1 MLHGLTGR
9 RTYGVLPFQHGLG
22 IDEED
27 GLRVSLRG
35 AVRESVVA
43 PPVGDDVLRVAVCA
57 VPLMSN
63 FTDVDALAAEPGVV
77 VRFVDRAEEL
87 VDADLVVVPGTRG
100 TVRALRWLRER
111 GLADALARRAAE
123 GRPVLGICGGFQVLG
138 EHIED
143 DVESREGSVAGLGL
157 LPVRVRFARE
167 KTLARPVGEA
177 LGEPVEGYEIHHG
190 VAEVAGG
197 EAFLDGCRVGEM
209 WGTHW
214 HGSLESDGFRRR
226 FLAGWRGRPAPLRP
240 RARTS
245 FAALREEQL
254 DLLGDLIEEHADT
267 DALLSLIEK
276 GAPAGLPFIAPG
288 APVTGGPGTRPRPP
302 RPLPERSFECHHAPR
317 HQGGPVSTPYPF
329 TALVGQDD
337 LRLALL
343 LNAVSPAVGGVLVR
357 GEKGTAKSTAVRALS
372 ALLPEVPV
380 VAGCRFSLRPGR
392 RRPELPRRPARGG
405 RRAARPARMV
415 ELPVG
420 ASEDRLVGALDIER
434 ALAEGVKAFEP
445 GLLADAHRGILYVD
459 EVNLLHDH
467 LVDLLLD
474 AAAMGASYVEREG
487 VSVRHAARFLLV
499 GTMNPEEG
507 ELRPQ
512 LLDRFGLT
520 VEVAASRET
529 DQRVEV
535 VRRRLAHDDD
545 PEAFA
550 GRWADEEAALRD
562 RVVAARA
569 LLPQV
574 VLGDGAL
581 RQIAATC
588 AAFEVDGMRADIV
601 MARTATALAAWAGR
615 TDVRSEDVRQAALLA
630 LPHRRRRN
638 PFDAPGL
645 DEDKLDETL
654 DEAREDDAPEPPGS
668 PEPPEGDD
676 DPDGG
681 PGGGGGQPPADG
693 GPDSPG
699 LPPQQSRDQAEDRNQ
714 GEGAGQEDA
723 PAPQAPAAGGPGEQG
738 AVSAAEPFRTRM
750 LSVPGIGEGAA
761 GRRSR
766 ARTEHGRTTGSRRP
780 RGALTKLH
788 LAATVQ
794 AAAPHQRA
802 RGRSGTGL
810 VVRRDD
816 LRQATREG
824 REGNLVLFVV
834 DASGSMA
841 ARQRMSAVKGAVL
854 SLLLDAYQRRDKVGL
869 VTFRG
874 SAAEVALPPTSS
886 VDAAAARLET
896 LPTGGRTPL
905 AAGLL
910 RAHDVLRVE
919 RLRDAARRPL
929 LVVVTDGRATGGVE
943 PVAQAGRAARLFA
956 ADGVASVVVDCESGY
971 VRLGLAGQLAGELGG
986 TAVTLDELRADS
998 IAGLVKDVQGHGNH
1012 SRKAA

>member
-1 MLHGLTGR
+1 MT
-9 RTYGVLPFQHGLG
+9 TPF
-22 IDEED
+22 
-27 GLRVSLRG
+27 
-35 AVRESVVA
+35 
-43 PPVGDDVLRVAVCA
+43 
-57 VPLMSN
+57 
-63 FTDVDALAAEPGVV
+63 
-77 VRFVDRAEEL
+77 
-87 VDADLVVVPGTRG
+87 
-100 TVRALRWLRER
+100 
-111 GLADALARRAAE
+111 
-123 GRPVLGICGGFQVLG
+123 
-138 EHIED
+138 
-143 DVESREGSVAGLGL
+143 
-157 LPVRVRFARE
+157 
-167 KTLARPVGEA
+167 
-177 LGEPVEGYEIHHG
+177 
-190 VAEVAGG
+190 
-197 EAFLDGCRVGEM
+197 
-209 WGTHW
+209 
-214 HGSLESDGFRRR
+214 
-226 FLAGWRGRPAPLRP
+226 
-240 RARTS
+240 
-245 FAALREEQL
+245 
-254 DLLGDLIEEHADT
+254 
-267 DALLSLIEK
+267 
-276 GAPAGLPFIAPG
+276 
-288 APVTGGPGTRPRPP
+288 
-302 RPLPERSFECHHAPR
+302 
-317 HQGGPVSTPYPF
+317 PF
-329 TALVGQDD
+329 TAVVGQDD

-372 ALLPEVPV
+372 VLLPTVDV
-380 VAGCRFSLRPGR
+380 VAGCRFSCDPAAPDPACPDGPHNPPGAF
-392 RRPELPRRPARGG
+392 ES
-405 RRAARPARMV
+405 RPARMV

-487 VSVRHAARFLLV
+487 VSVRHAAKFLLV

-520 VEVAASRET
+520 VEVAASREP

-535 VRRRLAHDDD
+535 VRRRLAYDDD
-545 PEAFA
+545 PAGFA
-550 GRWADEEAALRD
+550 GRWAGEEAAVRQ
-562 RVVAARA
+562 RIVAARA
-569 LLPQV
+569 LLPSV
-574 VLGDGAL
+574 RLGDGAL

-615 TDVRSEDVRQAALLA
+615 TEVLAEDVRQAALLA

-645 DEDKLDETL
+645 DEDKLDQTL
-654 DEAREDDAPEPPGS
+654 EEFSGES
-668 PEPPEGDD
+668 EDD
-676 DPDGG
+676 DPGPDG
-681 PGGGGGQPPADG
+681 PGGGGG
-693 GPDSPG
+693 
-699 LPPQQSRDQAEDRNQ
+699 R
-714 GEGAGQEDA
+714 
-723 PAPQAPAAGGPGEQG
+723 PAPDDGDPQGGDTGARPEAGEDGEPQASGGSGEQAPTR
-738 AVSAAEPFRTRM
+738 AAEPFRTKV
-750 LSVPGIGEGAA
+750 LTVPGIGAGAA

-766 ARTEHGRTTGSRRP
+766 ARTEHGRTTGARRP

-802 RGRSGTGL
+802 RGRSGPGL

-824 REGNLVLFVV
+824 REGNLVLFLV

-874 SAAEVALPPTSS
+874 SAADVALPPTSS
-886 VDAAAARLET
+886 VDAAAARLEA

-910 RAHDVLRVE
+910 KAHDVLRVE
-919 RLRDAARRPL
+919 RLRDPARRAL
-929 LVVVTDGRATGGVE
+929 VVVVTDGRATGGPE
-943 PVAQAGRAARLFA
+943 PVALAGRAARLFA
-956 ADGVASVVVDCESGY
+956 ADGVASVVVDCESGP

-986 TAVTLDELRADS
+986 AAVTLDELRADS
-998 IAGLVKDVQGHGNH
+998 IAGLVKDVQ
-1012 SRKAA
+1012 SRSRRAA

>member
-1 MLHGLTGR
+1 M
-9 RTYGVLPFQHGLG
+9 
-22 IDEED
+22 
-27 GLRVSLRG
+27 
-35 AVRESVVA
+35 
-43 PPVGDDVLRVAVCA
+43 
-57 VPLMSN
+57 
-63 FTDVDALAAEPGVV
+63 
-77 VRFVDRAEEL
+77 
-87 VDADLVVVPGTRG
+87 
-100 TVRALRWLRER
+100 
-111 GLADALARRAAE
+111 
-123 GRPVLGICGGFQVLG
+123 
-138 EHIED
+138 
-143 DVESREGSVAGLGL
+143 
-157 LPVRVRFARE
+157 
-167 KTLARPVGEA
+167 
-177 LGEPVEGYEIHHG
+177 
-190 VAEVAGG
+190 
-197 EAFLDGCRVGEM
+197 
-209 WGTHW
+209 
-214 HGSLESDGFRRR
+214 
-226 FLAGWRGRPAPLRP
+226 
-240 RARTS
+240 
-245 FAALREEQL
+245 
-254 DLLGDLIEEHADT
+254 
-267 DALLSLIEK
+267 
-276 GAPAGLPFIAPG
+276 
-288 APVTGGPGTRPRPP
+288 
-302 RPLPERSFECHHAPR
+302 
-317 HQGGPVSTPYPF
+317 STPFPF
-329 TALVGQDD
+329 TAVVGQDD

-372 ALLPEVPV
+372 ALLPEVDV
-380 VAGCRFSLRPGR
+380 VPGCRFSCDPGS
-392 RRPELPRRPARGG
+392 PDPACPDGPHAPG
-405 RRAARPARMV
+405 ASGSRPARMV

-434 ALAEGVKAFEP
+434 ALSEGVKAFEP

-487 VSVRHAARFLLV
+487 VSVRHASRFLLV

-520 VEVAASRET
+520 VEVAASREP

-535 VRRRLAHDDD
+535 VRRRLAYDDD
-545 PEAFA
+545 PAGFA
-550 GRWADEEAALRD
+550 ARWAGEEAAVRQ

-569 LLPQV
+569 LLPSV
-574 VLGDGAL
+574 RLGDGAL

-615 TDVRSEDVRQAALLA
+615 SDVLAEDVRQAALLA

-654 DEAREDDAPEPPGS
+654 EEFGGQEPGD
-668 PEPPEGDD
+668 GDD
-676 DPDGG
+676 DPDDPGPGGG
-681 PGGGGGQPPADG
+681 PGGQPEPGDAPGGDG
-693 GPDSPG
+693 DTAARPE
-699 LPPQQSRDQAEDRNQ
+699 A
-714 GEGAGQEDA
+714 GEAGEPRPSGAG
-723 PAPQAPAAGGPGEQG
+723 EQSP
-738 AVSAAEPFRTRM
+738 VRAAEPFRAKV
-750 LSVPGIGEGAA
+750 LSVPGLGEGAA

-766 ARTEHGRTTGSRRP
+766 ARTEHGRTTGARRP

-788 LAATVQ
+788 LAATVR

-802 RGRSGTGL
+802 RGRSGPGL

-841 ARQRMSAVKGAVL
+841 ARQRMGAVKGAVL

-874 SAAEVALPPTSS
+874 SAADVALPPTSS
-886 VDAAAARLET
+886 VDAAAARLES

-910 RAHDVLRVE
+910 RAHEVLRVE
-919 RLRDAARRPL
+919 RLRDPARRAL
-929 LVVVTDGRATGGVE
+929 VVVVTDGRATGGPE
-943 PVAQAGRAARLFA
+943 PVALASRAARLFA
-956 ADGVASVVVDCESGY
+956 AEQVASVVVDCESGP
-971 VRLGLAGQLAGELGG
+971 VRLGLAGRLADELGG

-998 IAGLVKDVQGHGNH
+998 IAGLVKDVQ
-1012 SRKAA
+1012 RRAA

>member
-1 MLHGLTGR
+1 VT
-9 RTYGVLPFQHGLG
+9 TTPF
-22 IDEED
+22 
-27 GLRVSLRG
+27 
-35 AVRESVVA
+35 
-43 PPVGDDVLRVAVCA
+43 
-57 VPLMSN
+57 
-63 FTDVDALAAEPGVV
+63 
-77 VRFVDRAEEL
+77 
-87 VDADLVVVPGTRG
+87 
-100 TVRALRWLRER
+100 
-111 GLADALARRAAE
+111 
-123 GRPVLGICGGFQVLG
+123 
-138 EHIED
+138 
-143 DVESREGSVAGLGL
+143 
-157 LPVRVRFARE
+157 
-167 KTLARPVGEA
+167 
-177 LGEPVEGYEIHHG
+177 
-190 VAEVAGG
+190 
-197 EAFLDGCRVGEM
+197 
-209 WGTHW
+209 
-214 HGSLESDGFRRR
+214 
-226 FLAGWRGRPAPLRP
+226 
-240 RARTS
+240 
-245 FAALREEQL
+245 
-254 DLLGDLIEEHADT
+254 
-267 DALLSLIEK
+267 
-276 GAPAGLPFIAPG
+276 
-288 APVTGGPGTRPRPP
+288 
-302 RPLPERSFECHHAPR
+302 
-317 HQGGPVSTPYPF
+317 PF
-329 TALVGQDD
+329 TAVVGQDD

-372 ALLPEVPV
+372 ALLPAVDV
-380 VAGCRFSLRPGR
+380 VSGCRFSCAPGS
-392 RRPELPRRPARGG
+392 PDPGCPDGPHEPGG
-405 RRAARPARMV
+405 GAARPARMV

-445 GLLADAHRGILYVD
+445 GLLAAAHRGILYVD

-520 VEVAASRET
+520 VEVAASREP

-545 PEAFA
+545 PAGFA
-550 GRWADEEAALRD
+550 ARWADEETAVRARI
-562 RVVAARA
+562 VAARA
-569 LLPQV
+569 LLPAV
-574 VLGDGAL
+574 RLGDGAL

-615 TDVRSEDVRQAALLA
+615 TEVLAEDVRQAALLA

-654 DEAREDDAPEPPGS
+654 AEFGGDQGDDQGGDQ
-668 PEPPEGDD
+668 GDD
-676 DPDGG
+676 DPDPDG
-681 PGGGGGQPPADG
+681 PGGGGGQPAPDDG
-693 GPDSPG
+693 GPSARPE
-699 LPPQQSRDQAEDRNQ
+699 A
-714 GEGAGQEDA
+714 GEGGE
-723 PAPQAPAAGGPGEQG
+723 PQPSSGGAGEQQP
-738 AVSAAEPFRTRM
+738 ARAAEPFRTKV
-750 LSVPGIGEGAA
+750 LSVPGLGEGSA

-766 ARTEHGRTTGSRRP
+766 ARTEHGRTTGARRP

-802 RGRSGTGL
+802 RGRSGPGL

-886 VDAAAARLET
+886 VDAAAVRLES

-905 AAGLL
+905 SAGLL
-910 RAHDVLRVE
+910 RAHEVLRVE
-919 RLRDAARRPL
+919 RLRDPARRAL
-929 LVVVTDGRATGGVE
+929 VVVVTDGRATGGPE
-943 PVAQAGRAARLFA
+943 PVALAGRAARLFA
-956 ADGVASVVVDCESGY
+956 ADGVASVVVDCETGP
-971 VRLGLAGQLAGELGG
+971 VRLGLAGQLAGELEG

-998 IAGLVKDVQGHGNH
+998 IAGLVKDVQ
-1012 SRKAA
+1012 RRAA

>member
-1 MLHGLTGR
+1 M
-9 RTYGVLPFQHGLG
+9 
-22 IDEED
+22 
-27 GLRVSLRG
+27 
-35 AVRESVVA
+35 
-43 PPVGDDVLRVAVCA
+43 
-57 VPLMSN
+57 
-63 FTDVDALAAEPGVV
+63 
-77 VRFVDRAEEL
+77 
-87 VDADLVVVPGTRG
+87 
-100 TVRALRWLRER
+100 
-111 GLADALARRAAE
+111 
-123 GRPVLGICGGFQVLG
+123 
-138 EHIED
+138 
-143 DVESREGSVAGLGL
+143 
-157 LPVRVRFARE
+157 
-167 KTLARPVGEA
+167 
-177 LGEPVEGYEIHHG
+177 
-190 VAEVAGG
+190 
-197 EAFLDGCRVGEM
+197 
-209 WGTHW
+209 
-214 HGSLESDGFRRR
+214 
-226 FLAGWRGRPAPLRP
+226 
-240 RARTS
+240 
-245 FAALREEQL
+245 
-254 DLLGDLIEEHADT
+254 
-267 DALLSLIEK
+267 
-276 GAPAGLPFIAPG
+276 
-288 APVTGGPGTRPRPP
+288 
-302 RPLPERSFECHHAPR
+302 
-317 HQGGPVSTPYPF
+317 STPFPF
-329 TALVGQDD
+329 TAVVGQDD

-372 ALLPEVPV
+372 ALMPALDV
-380 VAGCRFSLRPGR
+380 VVGCRFSCDPDSPDPACPDGPHEPGAF
-392 RRPELPRRPARGG
+392 ET
-405 RRAARPARMV
+405 RPARMV

-520 VEVAASRET
+520 VEVAASREP

-545 PEAFA
+545 PAAFA
-550 GRWADEEAALRD
+550 KRWADEEAAVRA
-562 RVVAARA
+562 RIVAARA
-569 LLPQV
+569 LLPSV
-574 VLGDGAL
+574 RLGDGAL

-615 TDVRSEDVRQAALLA
+615 TDVVAEDVRQAALLA

-654 DEAREDDAPEPPGS
+654 EEFGGRDDTGPDDAGAGRDGDLSEDDLSEDDR
-668 PEPPEGDD
+668 GDD
-676 DPDGG
+676 GPDDDG
-681 PGGGGGQPPADG
+681 PGGGGGRPAPDAGPDG
-693 GPDSPG
+693 GDTGARP
-699 LPPQQSRDQAEDRNQ
+699 E
-714 GEGAGQEDA
+714 AGQDGE
-723 PAPQAPAAGGPGEQG
+723 PQPSG
-738 AVSAAEPFRTRM
+738 ASERSAVRAAEPFRTKA

-766 ARTEHGRTTGSRRP
+766 ARTEHGRTTGARRP

-802 RGRSGTGL
+802 RGRSGPGL

-874 SAAEVALPPTSS
+874 AAAELALPPTSS
-886 VDAAAARLET
+886 VDAAAVRLES

-910 RAHDVLRVE
+910 KAHDVLRVE
-919 RLRDAARRPL
+919 RLRDPARRAL
-929 LVVVTDGRATGGVE
+929 VVVVTDGRATGGPE
-943 PVAQAGRAARLFA
+943 PVALAGRAARLFA
-956 ADGVASVVVDCESGY
+956 ADGVACVVVDCESGP

-986 TAVTLDELRADS
+986 AAVTLEELRADS
-998 IAGLVKDVQGHGNH
+998 IAGLVKDVQGT
-1012 SRKAA
+1012 SRRAA

>member
-1 MLHGLTGR
+1 MT
-9 RTYGVLPFQHGLG
+9 TPF
-22 IDEED
+22 
-27 GLRVSLRG
+27 
-35 AVRESVVA
+35 
-43 PPVGDDVLRVAVCA
+43 
-57 VPLMSN
+57 
-63 FTDVDALAAEPGVV
+63 
-77 VRFVDRAEEL
+77 
-87 VDADLVVVPGTRG
+87 
-100 TVRALRWLRER
+100 
-111 GLADALARRAAE
+111 
-123 GRPVLGICGGFQVLG
+123 
-138 EHIED
+138 
-143 DVESREGSVAGLGL
+143 
-157 LPVRVRFARE
+157 
-167 KTLARPVGEA
+167 
-177 LGEPVEGYEIHHG
+177 
-190 VAEVAGG
+190 
-197 EAFLDGCRVGEM
+197 
-209 WGTHW
+209 
-214 HGSLESDGFRRR
+214 
-226 FLAGWRGRPAPLRP
+226 
-240 RARTS
+240 
-245 FAALREEQL
+245 
-254 DLLGDLIEEHADT
+254 
-267 DALLSLIEK
+267 
-276 GAPAGLPFIAPG
+276 
-288 APVTGGPGTRPRPP
+288 
-302 RPLPERSFECHHAPR
+302 
-317 HQGGPVSTPYPF
+317 PF
-329 TALVGQDD
+329 TAVVGQDD

-372 ALLPEVPV
+372 ALMPQVDVVP
-380 VAGCRFSLRPGR
+380 GCRFSCDPASPDPACPDGPHAPGTAG
-392 RRPELPRRPARGG
+392 LH
-405 RRAARPARMV
+405 RPARMV

-434 ALAEGVKAFEP
+434 ALSEGVKAFEP

-520 VEVAASRET
+520 VEVAASREP

-535 VRRRLAHDDD
+535 VRRRLAYDDD
-545 PEAFA
+545 PAAFA
-550 GRWADEEAALRD
+550 ARWADEEADVRARI
-562 RVVAARA
+562 VAARE
-569 LLPQV
+569 LLPSV
-574 VLGDGAL
+574 RLGDGAL

-615 TDVRSEDVRQAALLA
+615 TDVLAEDVRQAALLA

-654 DEAREDDAPEPPGS
+654 EEFS
-668 PEPPEGDD
+668 DD
-676 DPDGG
+676 DPDPDPGPDGPDSGPHGPDGPDGGG
-681 PGGGGGQPPADG
+681 PDGGGGGRPE
-693 GPDSPG
+693 PG
-699 LPPQQSRDQAEDRNQ
+699 D
-714 GEGAGQEDA
+714 DA
-723 PAPQAPAAGGPGEQG
+723 PRPGDDAADSPAAGEDGRPQRPGAGEQSAVG
-738 AVSAAEPFRTRM
+738 AGEPFRTKV
-750 LSVPGIGEGAA
+750 LSVPGLGEGAA

-766 ARTEHGRTTGSRRP
+766 ARTEHGRTTGARRP
-780 RGALTKLH
+780 RGTLTKLH

-794 AAAPHQRA
+794 AAAPHQRS
-802 RGRSGTGL
+802 RGRSGPGL

-841 ARQRMSAVKGAVL
+841 ARKRMGAVKGAVL

-874 SAAEVALPPTSS
+874 SGADVALPPTSS

-919 RLRDAARRPL
+919 RLRDPARRPL
-929 LVVVTDGRATGGVE
+929 VVVVTDGRATGGPE
-943 PVAQAGRAARLFA
+943 PVALAGRAARLFA
-956 ADGVASVVVDCESGY
+956 AEGVASVVVDCESGP
-971 VRLGLAGQLAGELGG
+971 VRLGLAGRLAGELGG

-998 IAGLVKDVQGHGNH
+998 IAGLVRDVQGT
-1012 SRKAA
+1012 SRRAA

>member
-1 MLHGLTGR
+1 M
-9 RTYGVLPFQHGLG
+9 
-22 IDEED
+22 
-27 GLRVSLRG
+27 
-35 AVRESVVA
+35 
-43 PPVGDDVLRVAVCA
+43 
-57 VPLMSN
+57 
-63 FTDVDALAAEPGVV
+63 
-77 VRFVDRAEEL
+77 
-87 VDADLVVVPGTRG
+87 
-100 TVRALRWLRER
+100 
-111 GLADALARRAAE
+111 
-123 GRPVLGICGGFQVLG
+123 
-138 EHIED
+138 
-143 DVESREGSVAGLGL
+143 
-157 LPVRVRFARE
+157 
-167 KTLARPVGEA
+167 
-177 LGEPVEGYEIHHG
+177 
-190 VAEVAGG
+190 
-197 EAFLDGCRVGEM
+197 
-209 WGTHW
+209 
-214 HGSLESDGFRRR
+214 
-226 FLAGWRGRPAPLRP
+226 
-240 RARTS
+240 
-245 FAALREEQL
+245 
-254 DLLGDLIEEHADT
+254 
-267 DALLSLIEK
+267 
-276 GAPAGLPFIAPG
+276 
-288 APVTGGPGTRPRPP
+288 
-302 RPLPERSFECHHAPR
+302 
-317 HQGGPVSTPYPF
+317 STPFPF
-329 TALVGQDD
+329 TAVVGQDD

-372 ALLPEVPV
+372 ALLPAVEVV
-380 VAGCRFSLRPGR
+380 TGCRFSCD
-392 RRPELPRRPARGG
+392 PAAPDPACPDGPHEVE
-405 RRAARPARMV
+405 ASSTRPARMV

-434 ALAEGVKAFEP
+434 ALSEGVKAFEP

-520 VEVAASRET
+520 VEVAASREP

-545 PEAFA
+545 PAAFVA
-550 GRWADEEAALRD
+550 RWADEEAEVRARI
-562 RVVAARA
+562 VAARA
-569 LLPQV
+569 LLPSV
-574 VLGDGAL
+574 RLGDGAL

-601 MARTATALAAWAGR
+601 TARTATALAAWAGR
-615 TDVRSEDVRQAALLA
+615 TDVLAEDVRQAALLA

-654 DEAREDDAPEPPGS
+654 EEFSGSDGDGGDGGPDDEPDP
-668 PEPPEGDD
+668 
-676 DPDGG
+676 DPDG
-681 PGGGGGQPPADG
+681 PGGGGQPPQE
-693 GPDSPG
+693 GPDDGSPAG
-699 LPPQQSRDQAEDRNQ
+699 DVPAQ
-714 GEGAGQEDA
+714 GEPSEDG
-723 PAPQAPAAGGPGEQG
+723 QAPAGRSAAEQSP
-738 AVSAAEPFRTRM
+738 VRAAEPFRTKV
-750 LSVPGIGEGAA
+750 LSVPGLGEGAA

-794 AAAPHQRA
+794 AAAPHQLA
-802 RGRSGTGL
+802 RGRSGRGL

-886 VDAAAARLET
+886 VDAAAVRLES

-905 AAGLL
+905 SAGLL
-910 RAHDVLRVE
+910 RAHEVLRVE
-919 RLRDAARRPL
+919 RLRDSARRPL
-929 LVVVTDGRATGGVE
+929 VVVVTDGRATGGPE
-943 PVAQAGRAARLFA
+943 PVATAGRAARLFA
-956 ADGVASVVVDCESGY
+956 AEGVASVVVDCESGP
-971 VRLGLAGQLAGELGG
+971 VRLGLAGRLAGELGG
-986 TAVTLDELRADS
+986 TAVTLDALRADS
-998 IAGLVKDVQGHGNH
+998 LAGLVRDVQGT
-1012 SRKAA
+1012 SRRAA

>member
-1 MLHGLTGR
+1 MT
-9 RTYGVLPFQHGLG
+9 TPF
-22 IDEED
+22 
-27 GLRVSLRG
+27 
-35 AVRESVVA
+35 
-43 PPVGDDVLRVAVCA
+43 
-57 VPLMSN
+57 
-63 FTDVDALAAEPGVV
+63 
-77 VRFVDRAEEL
+77 
-87 VDADLVVVPGTRG
+87 
-100 TVRALRWLRER
+100 
-111 GLADALARRAAE
+111 
-123 GRPVLGICGGFQVLG
+123 
-138 EHIED
+138 
-143 DVESREGSVAGLGL
+143 
-157 LPVRVRFARE
+157 
-167 KTLARPVGEA
+167 
-177 LGEPVEGYEIHHG
+177 
-190 VAEVAGG
+190 
-197 EAFLDGCRVGEM
+197 
-209 WGTHW
+209 
-214 HGSLESDGFRRR
+214 
-226 FLAGWRGRPAPLRP
+226 
-240 RARTS
+240 
-245 FAALREEQL
+245 
-254 DLLGDLIEEHADT
+254 
-267 DALLSLIEK
+267 
-276 GAPAGLPFIAPG
+276 
-288 APVTGGPGTRPRPP
+288 
-302 RPLPERSFECHHAPR
+302 
-317 HQGGPVSTPYPF
+317 PF
-329 TALVGQDD
+329 TAVVGQDD

-372 ALLPEVPV
+372 ALMPEVPV
-380 VAGCRFSLRPGR
+380 VAGCRFSCNPSAPDPACPGG
-392 RRPELPRRPARGG
+392 PHEAGAG
-405 RRAARPARMV
+405 TERPARMV

-520 VEVAASRET
+520 VEVAASREP

-535 VRRRLAHDDD
+535 VRRRLAYDDD
-545 PEAFA
+545 PAAFA
-550 GRWADEEAALRD
+550 ARWADEEAAVRA
-562 RVVAARA
+562 RIVAARE
-569 LLPQV
+569 LLPSV
-574 VLGDGAL
+574 RLGDGAL

-615 TDVRSEDVRQAALLA
+615 TDVLAEDVRQAALLA

-645 DEDKLDETL
+645 DEDKLDDTL
-654 DEAREDDAPEPPGS
+654 EQFSG
-668 PEPPEGDD
+668 EGDED
-676 DPDGG
+676 PDPDGPG
-681 PGGGGGQPPADG
+681 GGGGGQPPQSDDG
-693 GPDSPG
+693 GPQGGDTAARPEAGESG
-699 LPPQQSRDQAEDRNQ
+699 EPQPS
-714 GEGAGQEDA
+714 GAGS
-723 PAPQAPAAGGPGEQG
+723 GEQQ
-738 AVSAAEPFRTRM
+738 AVRAAEPFRAKV

-766 ARTEHGRTTGSRRP
+766 ARTEHGRTTGARRP

-802 RGRSGTGL
+802 RGRSGPGL
-810 VVRRDD
+810 VLRRDD

-874 SAAEVALPPTSS
+874 AAADVALPPTSS
-886 VDAAAARLET
+886 VDAAAARLES

-910 RAHDVLRVE
+910 KAHDVLRVE
-919 RLRDAARRPL
+919 RLRDPARRAL
-929 LVVVTDGRATGGVE
+929 VVVVTDGRATGGPE
-943 PVAQAGRAARLFA
+943 PVALAGRAARLFA
-956 ADGVASVVVDCESGY
+956 AEGIASVVVDCESGP

-998 IAGLVKDVQGHGNH
+998 IAGLVKDVQ
-1012 SRKAA
+1012 RRAA

>member
-1 MLHGLTGR
+1 MT
-9 RTYGVLPFQHGLG
+9 TPF
-22 IDEED
+22 
-27 GLRVSLRG
+27 
-35 AVRESVVA
+35 
-43 PPVGDDVLRVAVCA
+43 
-57 VPLMSN
+57 
-63 FTDVDALAAEPGVV
+63 
-77 VRFVDRAEEL
+77 
-87 VDADLVVVPGTRG
+87 
-100 TVRALRWLRER
+100 
-111 GLADALARRAAE
+111 
-123 GRPVLGICGGFQVLG
+123 
-138 EHIED
+138 
-143 DVESREGSVAGLGL
+143 
-157 LPVRVRFARE
+157 
-167 KTLARPVGEA
+167 
-177 LGEPVEGYEIHHG
+177 
-190 VAEVAGG
+190 
-197 EAFLDGCRVGEM
+197 
-209 WGTHW
+209 
-214 HGSLESDGFRRR
+214 
-226 FLAGWRGRPAPLRP
+226 
-240 RARTS
+240 
-245 FAALREEQL
+245 
-254 DLLGDLIEEHADT
+254 
-267 DALLSLIEK
+267 
-276 GAPAGLPFIAPG
+276 
-288 APVTGGPGTRPRPP
+288 
-302 RPLPERSFECHHAPR
+302 
-317 HQGGPVSTPYPF
+317 PF
-329 TALVGQDD
+329 TAVVGQDD

-372 ALLPEVPV
+372 ALLPAVPV
-380 VAGCRFSLRPGR
+380 VAGCRFSCDPAAPDPGC
-392 RRPELPRRPARGG
+392 PDGPHEDTAGTL
-405 RRAARPARMV
+405 RPARMV

-487 VSVRHAARFLLV
+487 VSVRHASKFLLV

-520 VEVAASRET
+520 VEVAASREP

-535 VRRRLAHDDD
+535 VRRRLAYDDD
-545 PEAFA
+545 PAGFA
-550 GRWADEEAALRD
+550 ARWADEESAVRQ
-562 RVVAARA
+562 RIVAARE
-569 LLPQV
+569 LLPSV
-574 VLGDGAL
+574 RLGDGAL

-615 TDVRSEDVRQAALLA
+615 TDVLAEDVRQAALLA

-654 DEAREDDAPEPPGS
+654 EEFGGP
-668 PEPPEGDD
+668 DD
-676 DPDGG
+676 DPDPDPDPGPDG
-681 PGGGGGQPPADG
+681 PGGGGGQPD
-693 GPDSPG
+693 PG
-699 LPPQQSRDQAEDRNQ
+699 
-714 GEGAGQEDA
+714 DA
-723 PAPQAPAAGGPGEQG
+723 PQGDGDTAARPETGENGQPHPGEQAPARA
-738 AVSAAEPFRTRM
+738 SEPFRTKV

-766 ARTEHGRTTGSRRP
+766 ARTEHGRTTGARRP
-780 RGALTKLH
+780 RGTLTKLH
-788 LAATVQ
+788 LAATVR
-794 AAAPHQRA
+794 AAAPRQRA
-802 RGRSGTGL
+802 RGRSGAGL

-841 ARQRMSAVKGAVL
+841 ARQRMGAVKGAVL

-874 SAAEVALPPTSS
+874 AAAEVALPPTSS

-910 RAHDVLRVE
+910 RAHEVLRVE
-919 RLRDAARRPL
+919 RLRDPARRPL
-929 LVVVTDGRATGGVE
+929 VVLVTDGRATGGPE
-943 PVAQAGRAARLFA
+943 PVALAGRAARLFA
-956 ADGVASVVVDCESGY
+956 ADGVASVVVDCESGP
-971 VRLGLAGQLAGELGG
+971 VRLGLAGRLAAELGG
-986 TAVTLDELRADS
+986 TPVTLDELRADS
-998 IAGLVKDVQGHGNH
+998 IAGLVKDVQ
-1012 SRKAA
+1012 RRAA